1 VFHAPVIQSVPG
13 LRLKTVVERHA
24 NESSKRY
31 PEIEVVRDVATLL
44 KDDGI
49 DLVVITTPNTSHFEY
64 ARDCLLAGKHVVVEK
79 PFTTTSAEALQLI
92 DLARRQNK
100 IISVHQNR
108 RWDADF
114 QTVKRLLD
122 QGLLGRL
129 VEYESHFDRF
139 RNYQQPG
146 AWREQEGPGTGIL
159 FDLGSHLIDQAQ
171 VLFGLPQ
178 MITADIRIQRDFAR
192 TADNFELILNYEK
205 LKVTLKA
212 GMLVREAGPRFI
224 LHGTEGSFVKYGLDV
239 QEDALKQG
247 LTPSSPE
254 WGEEPEEHWGTL
266 NTQVGEVHLK
276 ERIETIAGRYQ
287 AFYENMVEAINGKAA
302 LIVKPE
308 QAMNTVRMIELAM
321 ESSRRRATI
330 PYSSAI
336 SDFRS
341 EI

>member
-1 VFHAPVIQSVPG
+1 
-13 LRLKTVVERHA
+13 
-24 NESSKRY
+24 
-31 PEIEVVRDVATLL
+31 
-44 KDDGI
+44 
-49 DLVVITTPNTSHFEY
+49 
-64 ARDCLLAGKHVVVEK
+64 VVVEK

-100 IISVHQNR
+100 ILSVHQNR
-108 RWDADF
+108 RWDGDF
-114 QTVKRLLD
+114 QTVKKLLD

-129 VEYESHFDRF
+129 VEFESHFDRF
-139 RNYQQPG
+139 RNHQQPG

-192 TADNFELILNYEK
+192 TADNFELILHYEN

-212 GMLVREAGPRFI
+212 GMLVRETGPRFI
-224 LHGTEGSFVKYGLDV
+224 LHGTEGAFVKYGLDV
-239 QEDALKQG
+239 QEEALKQG
-247 LTPSSPE
+247 LTPSSPG
-254 WGEEPEEHWGTL
+254 WGEEAEEHWGTL
-266 NTQVGEVHLK
+266 NTQVGKLHVK
-276 ERIETIAGRYQ
+276 ARIETIAGRYQ
-287 AFYENMVEAINGKAA
+287 AFYENIAEAINGKAE

-308 QAMNTVRMIELAM
+308 EAMNTIRVIELAI
-321 ESSRRRATI
+321 ESSRRGATI

-341 EI
+341 QI